1 MKRLLYLV
9 LFALAVCLS
18 ANAAVS
24 QRFDTKSVSS
34 NKHKA
39 IQKHVKKYK
48 SYKFDRS
55 SFLDNLKKDRHVKMN
70 LAGDYD
76 FDMMLEE
83 NNLCAAGCVVECT
96 GKNGSTKKQLQSRI
110 YKGKT
115 SKGEDVRLSVFSNK
129 VSMVIVDEN
138 GKETFVKQAKELT
151 GEDDE
156 ELIVYQGGD
165 LQVEEDVLYG
175 NANDAIYVNLPSR
188 PVIAYDNIPCAKML
202 ELAVDV
208 DYEFYKQKGYS
219 VQNVY
224 DEVLSALN
232 LAELAYENYFS
243 LTFCINYIHIW
254 TSDQASNYPYSSS
267 YSITT
272 MLYNFRDYWN
282 ANQTNISRDLCHLFS
297 GNPVGLTVG
306 IAWCSPGNTVA
317 GTSSGY
323 SMSLLRDD
331 MYKTTTHEL
340 GHNLGAQDAN
350 KIGYSSEC
358 ECGTSNASVMCQ
370 GTKSNNQWFCD
381 ISVQQIQSGLAYG
394 NTLFSLPANL
404 NVTGT
409 LSGLQRE
416 YNASSL
422 LSATCKVTNSS
433 NIKFVSFNKITLGS
447 GFRVYSNSKFHGKI
461 KSCGASLR
469 KGSFLSDGSD
479 EYLSDQTE
487 DGSSNEGFSIYPN
500 PTDGAFTVAF
510 ATEDV
515 DFVLSVTDIAG
526 KVIYTTSG
534 TGREQ
539 LVDLEG
545 KASGV
550 YFVRV
555 TVDDRSYVE
564 KVILK

>member
-24 QRFDTKSVSS
+24 QRFAANSVSA

-83 NNLCAAGCVVECT
+83 NNLCAADCVVECT
-96 GKNGSTKKQLQSRI
+96 GKNGSTKKQLQSRV

-115 SKGEDVRLSVFSNK
+115 SKGENVRLSIFSNK

-138 GKETFVKQAKELT
+138 GKETFVKQAKDLT

-156 ELIVYQGGD
+156 DLVVYQGDD
-165 LQVEEDVLYG
+165 LQVAEDALYA
-175 NANDAIYVNLPSR
+175 NANDAIYINLPSR
-188 PVIAYDNIPCAKML
+188 PRVAYDNIPCAKLL
-202 ELAVDV
+202 ELAIDV
-208 DYEFYKQKGYS
+208 DYEFYKKKGYS
-219 VQNVY
+219 AQNVY
-224 DEVLSALN
+224 DEVLSVLN
-232 LAELAYENYFS
+232 LAELAYETYFS
-243 LTFCINYIHIW
+243 LTFSINYIHIW
-254 TSDQASNYPYSSS
+254 TSDQASGYPYSAS
-267 YSITT
+267 YSPST
-272 MLYNFRDYWN
+272 MLSNLRSYWN
-282 ANQTNISRDLCHLFS
+282 ANQTGISRDLCHLFT
-297 GNPVGLTVG
+297 GNPVSGTLG
-306 IAWCSPGNTVA
+306 IAWCSPESTVA
-317 GTSSGY
+317 GGSYGY
-323 SMSLLRDD
+323 SLSLYRDE

-340 GHNLGAQDAN
+340 GHNLGAEDAN
-350 KIGYSSEC
+350 LIGYSTPC

-381 ISVQQIQSGLAYG
+381 ISIQQIQSGISYG
-394 NTLFSLPANL
+394 ASTFTLPSSLT
-404 NVTGT
+404 VSGT
-409 LSGLQRE
+409 LSNVRKE

-422 LSATCKVTNSS
+422 ITSTCNATNSS
-433 NIKFVSFNKITLGS
+433 NIKFVSFNKITLRS
-447 GFRVYSNSKFHGKI
+447 GFRVNSNSKFHGKI

-539 LVDLEG
+539 VVNLEG